1 MTKHD
6 LKGSWIKMRPHAVRG
21 EMVPQAM
28 LMPSLQLLED
38 TLRELPAGEAADL
51 ATLRSRMTALAGAE
65 ACCPVTTQR
74 GLLAIAEDQVA
85 RHAEG
90 APSGDLVPFWRVIDP
105 GRPLARRVAGGA
117 AFIAA
122 RQAEEDPAKVKS

>member
-28 LMPSLQLLED
+28 LMPSQQLLED
-38 TLRELPAGEAADL
+38 TLRGLPAGVAADL
-51 ATLRSRMTALAGAE
+51 ATLRSRMTELAGAE

-74 GLLAIAEDQVA
+74 GLLAIAEDQVTRFA
-85 RHAEG
+85 DG
-90 APSGDLVPFWRVIDP
+90 APRGDLVPFWRVIDP

-117 AFIAA
+117 DFVRA
-122 RQAEEDPAKVKS
+122 RLAEENKD

>member
-1 MTKHD
+1 VTKHD

-28 LMPSLQLLED
+28 LMPSQQLLED
-38 TLRELPAGEAADL
+38 TLRDLPAGVAADL
-51 ATLRSRMTALAGAE
+51 GALRSRMTALAGAE

-74 GLLAIAEDQVA
+74 GLLAIAEDQVT
-85 RHAEG
+85 RYAEG
-90 APSGDLVPFWRVIDP
+90 APRGDLVPFWRVIDP

-117 AFIAA
+117 DFVRA
-122 RQAEEDPAKVKS
+122 RLAEENKD